1 MFENAQHVEKE
12 MRATEI
18 HDQKNWRKNRAGDGR
33 NPHGCACQID
43 MMKQNCAERD
53 HCRHAA
59 DSAKEKVE
67 WNFPGPDRRF
77 HYPPTVV
84 TPFLRDRATGNV
96 GAPTRGDSP
105 PPRLL
110 PPLFQS
116 PFCCRGVLQEGDAD
130 TSSGT

>member
-12 MRATEI
+12 TRSTEI

-77 HYPPTVV
+77 HHRLTVV
-84 TPFLRDRATGNV
+84 TRFSRHRTTDNVDAATGY
-96 GAPTRGDSP
+96 DS
-105 PPRLL
+105 LL
-110 PPLFQS
+110 PGFLAQLFKS
-116 PFCCRGVLQEGDAD
+116 LF
-130 TSSGT
+130 